1 MHMRKITL
9 AAVAAATL
17 AVTAP
22 PAMAEEPVTIGD
34 YAVNVA
40 TVDYAADYAAEYVAP
55 IDYADS
61 YGVGSF
67 APRFNRPDSYGV
79 G

>member
-22 PAMAEEPVTIGD
+22 PALAEEPVTIGD

-40 TVDYAADYAAEYVAP
+40 TVDYAAEYVAP